1 MPRKIGIG
9 YQNFE
14 EIIRDQ
20 VFYVDKTSFIKE
32 WWESKDRVTLITRPR
47 RFGKTLTMSMVECFF
62 SMTHK
67 SCNDLFENLLVY
79 ADSSYRE
86 LQGTWPVIALSFA
99 NVKETNWDSCYQSL
113 YEIIVQLYNRFSYLL
128 SSDRLLDNEKTEFQ
142 KIMDRTA
149 GEVSLKSSIH
159 NLSGYLCK
167 HYNKKVIILLDEY
180 DTPMQEAYVHGYWD
194 RMVSFTR
201 GLFNAV
207 FKTNPYL
214 ERGLMTGI
222 TRVSRE
228 SVFSDLNNLVAITT
242 TSTHYMD
249 SFGFTDAEVLQAL
262 DEYQLS
268 DQKEMVRQWYDGF
281 TFGTTPDIYNPW
293 SVLNFLNSRR
303 FSTYWANT
311 SSNSLIGKLLQT
323 ASASIKTQFE
333 QLMKGIAI
341 QAALDE
347 QIVYDQLDQ
356 TEDAIWSLLLASG
369 YLKVI
374 NHSLDLQSG
383 KEWYELSLT
392 NQEVQFMFN
401 GIIRSWFSGTDGKY
415 NEFVQAL
422 LKNDK
427 KAMNVYMNKIALLSF
442 SYFDTGKRPSAEAE
456 PERFYH
462 GIVLGL
468 IVDLRDQYIIT
479 SNRESGLGRY
489 DVILEPRNI
498 QRDAIILEFKVHDP
512 SEEAALAD
520 TVTSALKQIDEKQ
533 YAADLEYRG
542 IPADRIRKLGFA
554 FEGKQVLIG

>member
-1 MPRKIGIG
+1 MPRKTGIG

-20 VFYVDKTSFIKE
+20 VFYIDKTSFIRE

-47 RFGKTLTMSMVECFF
+47 RFGKTLTMSMIEYFF
-62 SMTHK
+62 SVDHK
-67 SCNDLFENLLVY
+67 SCTNLFENLSVY
-79 ADSSYRE
+79 TDSSYRE

-99 NVKETNWDSCYQSL
+99 NVKETNWDSCYQAL
-113 YEIIVQLYNRFSYLL
+113 YEIIAQLYNRFSYLL
-128 SSDRLLDNEKTEFQ
+128 DSDRLLDNEKTEFQ
-142 KIMDRTA
+142 RIMNRTA

-167 HYNKKVIILLDEY
+167 YHNKKVIILLDEY
-180 DTPMQEAYVHGYWD
+180 DTPMQEAYIHGYWD
-194 RMVSFTR
+194 KIVSFTR
-201 GLFNAV
+201 GLFNAA

-242 TSTHYMD
+242 TSTHYMN

-262 DEYQLS
+262 NEYQLS
-268 DQKEMVRQWYDGF
+268 DQKDMVRQWYDGF

-303 FSTYWANT
+303 FSAYWANT

-333 QLMKGIAI
+333 QLMNGTTITAAI
-341 QAALDE
+341 DE

-369 YLKVI
+369 YLKVVH
-374 NHSLDLQSG
+374 HSLDLQSG
-383 KEWYELSLT
+383 KEWYELALT

-401 GIIRSWFSGTDGKY
+401 SIIRSWFSGTDGKY

-427 KAMNVYMNKIALLSF
+427 KAMNAYMNKTALASF
-442 SYFDTGKRPSAEAE
+442 SFFDTGKRPSEDTE

-462 GIVLGL
+462 GVVLGL

-479 SNRESGLGRY
+479 SNRESGFGRY
-489 DVILEPRNI
+489 DVILEPRNK
-498 QRDAIILEFKVHDP
+498 QQNAFILEFKVHDP
-512 SEEAALAD
+512 GEEATLAD
-520 TVTSALKQIDEKQ
+520 TVASALQQIEEKQ
-533 YAADLEYRG
+533 YAADLEQRG
-542 IPADRIRKLGFA
+542 IPSDQILKLGFA
-554 FEGKQVLIG
+554 FEGKHVLIG